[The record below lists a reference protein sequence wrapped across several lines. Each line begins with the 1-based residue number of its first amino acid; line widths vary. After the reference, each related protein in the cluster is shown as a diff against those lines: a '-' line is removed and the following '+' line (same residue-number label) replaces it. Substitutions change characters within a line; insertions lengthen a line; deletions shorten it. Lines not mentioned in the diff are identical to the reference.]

1 MTIAPE
7 DLIAQAESLAL
18 DTEVDVRNATG
29 RAYYAAYHLAR
40 IFHAG
45 LKCPGEA
52 SSYGGEHENLI
63 HRLQNPDKSLT
74 INMARKSRQIGY
86 LLYQIKPYRHKAD
99 YDLLIDMPAYEAALT
114 IKIAQSIQNIE

>member
-7 DLIAQAESLAL
+7 DLIAQAEGLAL

-40 IFHAG
+40 NFHAG

-74 INMARKSRQIGY
+74 INMARKSRQIGC
-86 LLYQIKPYRHKAD
+86 LLNQIKPYRHKAD